1 MTVEHV
7 ATLPSQSL
15 LNLLGMRRVNYYVK
29 HLIQVHVHVLAVVL
43 ILFLSMAVFAALLVA
58 GGCRHCYTVALCL
71 TI

>member
-43 ILFLSMAVFAALLVA
+43 ILFLSMAVFAALLV
-58 GGCRHCYTVALCL
+58 GVVVTVIPLLFA
-71 TI
+71 

>member
-7 ATLPSQSL
+7 VTLPSQSL

-43 ILFLSMAVFAALLVA
+43 ILFLSMVVFVALLVA
-58 GGCRHCYTVALCL
+58 GVVVAVIPVALCL